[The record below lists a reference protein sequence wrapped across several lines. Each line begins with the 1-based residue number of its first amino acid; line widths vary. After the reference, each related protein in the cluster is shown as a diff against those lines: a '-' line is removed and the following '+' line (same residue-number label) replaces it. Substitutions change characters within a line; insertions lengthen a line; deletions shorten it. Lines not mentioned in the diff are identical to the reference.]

1 MASNK
6 DRLTALNGVLLTI
19 FTEDTVVYPKES
31 EWFQELNELMKVEPI
46 EKIAFYH
53 SDLIG
58 LKQLNEASKVQLV
71 SIVGDH
77 LEFTDS
83 DTTNIFVPFLLS

>member
-1 MASNK
+1 M
-6 DRLTALNGVLLTI
+6 LVM

-31 EWFQELNELMKVEPI
+31 EWFQELNEFMQVEPL
-46 EKIAFYH
+46 EKSAFYQ

-58 LKQLNEASKVQLV
+58 LKELNEEGLVQFI

-77 LEFTDS
+77 LEFTDA
-83 DTTNIFVPFLLS
+83 DTTNIFIPFLLS

>member
-1 MASNK
+1 M
-6 DRLTALNGVLLTI
+6 
-19 FTEDTVVYPKES
+19 FTEDSVVYPKES
-31 EWFQELNELMKVEPI
+31 EWFQELNELMNVEPL
-46 EKIAFYH
+46 EKSAFYQ

-58 LKQLNEASKVQLV
+58 LKQLNEAGKVQFV

-83 DTTNIFVPFLLS
+83 DITNTFVPFLLS